1 MVLEQITSDIN
12 TLRERAEKF
21 KREVIEDVF
30 KARHITDVDEYSRL
44 SARALGAV
52 DVMGL
57 VGLISLDE
65 YLKATR
71 TISDIRC
78 HRVKWIY
85 GEEGEA

>member
-1 MVLEQITSDIN
+1 MVLEQITSDIS

-21 KREVIEDVF
+21 KKEVIEDAF
-30 KARHITDVDEYSRL
+30 KARHIADVDEYSRL

-52 DVMGL
+52 DAMGL
-57 VGLISLDE
+57 VGLISLDD

-85 GEEGEA
+85 GEEDI

>member
-1 MVLEQITSDIN
+1 MVLEQITSDIS
-12 TLRERAEKF
+12 TIRKRAEKF

-30 KARHITDVDEYSRL
+30 KARHIADVDEYSRL

-52 DVMGL
+52 DAMGL
-57 VGLISLDE
+57 VGLISLDD

-85 GEEGEA
+85 GEEDI

>member
-1 MVLEQITSDIN
+1 MVLEQITSDIS
-12 TLRERAEKF
+12 TIRKRAEKF

-30 KARHITDVDEYSRL
+30 KARHIADVDEYSRL

-52 DVMGL
+52 DAMGL
-57 VGLISLDE
+57 IGLISVDE

-85 GEEGEA
+85 GEEDI

>member
-1 MVLEQITSDIN
+1 MVLEQITSDIS
-12 TLRERAEKF
+12 TIRKRAEKF

-30 KARHITDVDEYSRL
+30 KVRHIADVDEYSRL

-52 DVMGL
+52 DAMGL
-57 VGLISLDE
+57 VGLISLDD

-85 GEEGEA
+85 GEEDI

>member
-1 MVLEQITSDIN
+1 MVLEYMSRDIN

-21 KREVIEDVF
+21 KREVIADVF
-30 KARHITDVDEYSRL
+30 KARHIADVDEYSRL

-52 DVMGL
+52 DTMGL
-57 VGLISLDE
+57 IGLISLDD

-85 GEEGEA
+85 GEEEI